1 MSDKMADE
9 IQDVGSL
16 HQPEA
21 VNIYEEEIL
30 VNLPIECNESH
41 VENFNSTNDLN
52 LECYP
57 ENFSEEIVLQTAE
70 VVIGEDVNTG
80 FPCQD
85 GLVYV
90 LNTDTNDGY
99 ENLVTIQPEDD
110 FHNQQTTTLPT
121 YDNNNCE
128 KKKGNK
134 RLKLGHQSKPFDII
148 YEKQDTQ
155 QQLNDAEYSVVWS
168 TPGIY

>member
-16 HQPEA
+16 DQPEA

-30 VNLPIECNESH
+30 VDLPIECNESH
-41 VENFNSTNDLN
+41 VEHFSSNNDLN
-52 LECYP
+52 LECYSEP
-57 ENFSEEIVLQTAE
+57 FSEEIVLQTAE

-90 LNTDTNDGY
+90 LNTNTNDDY
-99 ENLVTIQPEDD
+99 QNLVTIQPEDD
-110 FHNQQTTTLPT
+110 FNTQQTTTIAN
-121 YDNNNCE
+121 YDTNNYE

-134 RLKLGHQSKPFDII
+134 KLKLNHQSKPFDII

-168 TPGIY
+168 TPGN